1 LTPKFTG
8 ARNQKHAPESERA
21 FGYTVVCGI
30 KRVIAKKGAIG
41 HSRKELKKQLKG
53 KKKQTTEF

>member
-1 LTPKFTG
+1 
-8 ARNQKHAPESERA
+8 
-21 FGYTVVCGI
+21 
-30 KRVIAKKGAIG
+30 VIAKKGAIG